1 MERTGWILKAIM
13 DDNLTTAR
21 ILRRDVETHNSLLH
35 KVFVQYIWMSEE
47 KEKETSRQ
55 SWLRSM

>member
-1 MERTGWILKAIM
+1 MECTGWILKAIM

-21 ILRRDVETHNSLLH
+21 ILRRDVETHNSLLR

-47 KEKETSRQ
+47 KDKETSR
-55 SWLRSM
+55 